1 MQQQASHIDEN
12 GTFLL
17 ISSLHR
23 SIVAN
28 KLEVMRKLQ
37 KKVNQACISSGDQHI
52 IGCRCVFNFIIL
64 AVDPINNEKRL
75 KEKRIRSE
83 KSRKRR
89 GVSDYN
95 IEEFF

>member
-1 MQQQASHIDEN
+1 MQQQASHIDDN
-12 GTFLL
+12 GNFLL

-28 KLEVMRKLQ
+28 KLEVMNKLQ
-37 KKVNQACISSGDQHI
+37 KKVNQACISTKDQHV
-52 IGCRCVFNFIIL
+52 IGCMIWWLLWYEVT
-64 AVDPINNEKRL
+64 DPINNEKRL
-75 KEKRIRSE
+75 REKRLRSE

-95 IEEFF
+95 IDEFF

>member
-1 MQQQASHIDEN
+1 MLSDVRVFFI
-12 GTFLL
+12 LL
-17 ISSLHR
+17 I
-23 SIVAN
+23 V
-28 KLEVMRKLQ
+28 
-37 KKVNQACISSGDQHI
+37 
-52 IGCRCVFNFIIL
+52 
-64 AVDPINNEKRL
+64 AVDPIDNEKRL